1 MKSLTIVRH
10 AKSSWKHH
18 GLSDRERPLN
28 KRGERDAPVMARRV
42 AETGIRPSQIISSPA
57 VRAWTTAKVFAR
69 ELGYPA
75 EFLQREDGL
84 YLASLDNL
92 LDVVATQDPGFKH
105 LMLFGHNPGLT
116 DFVNYLVPGLTSN
129 LPTSGVVSVNLETDD
144 WMLYDS
150 PPTELVLHDYPKK
163 QP

>member
-10 AKSSWKHH
+10 AKSSWEER

-28 KRGERDAPVMARRV
+28 KRGKHDAPIMGKRV
-42 AETGIRPSQIISSPA
+42 AEAGIRPSQIISSPA
-57 VRAWTTAKVFAR
+57 VRAWTTARIFAK

-92 LDVVATQDPGFKH
+92 LDVIATQDNGFNN

-116 DFVNYLVPGLTSN
+116 DLVNYLVPGLTSN
-129 LPTSGVVSVNLETDD
+129 LPTSGVVSVNLDCED
-144 WMLYDS
+144 WMLYDR
-150 PPTELVLHDYPKK
+150 PETELVLYDYPKK
-163 QP
+163 QQ

>member
-1 MKSLTIVRH
+1 MT
-10 AKSSWKHH
+10 
-18 GLSDRERPLN
+18 
-28 KRGERDAPVMARRV
+28 AR
-42 AETGIRPSQIISSPA
+42 
-57 VRAWTTAKVFAR
+57 VFAR

-92 LDVVATQDPGFKH
+92 LDVVATQDASFNH

-129 LPTSGVVSVNLETDD
+129 LPTCGVVSVVLDSED
-144 WMLYDS
+144 WMLYDR
-150 PPTELVLHDYPKK
+150 PQAELVLHEYPKK
-163 QP
+163 HS